1 MRGGKG
7 VKGSRDWIKVK
18 LFCWFLRKKTTNHSR
33 VFHVSIIN
41 YSRAFYFSIITW
53 NLELAFVVLHYAN
66 FTALQL
72 LSSC

>member
-41 YSRAFYFSIITW
+41 YSRAFTS
-53 NLELAFVVLHYAN
+53 
-66 FTALQL
+66 QL
-72 LSSC
+72 SLGI